1 MENINKLK
9 KEVEFLR
16 KHVASKYLEQWSNLQ
31 ELEQY
36 NLKQKEVHNNQT
48 NDGGLNILQLPNEML
63 VKIFS
68 YLSRQ
73 DILRCVSMVCQK
85 FKNITHADQMQEI
98 FIKGYD
104 YPIID
109 FNDFIL
115 QTLEHSKNWT
125 KLNIS
130 CHSKFTDDIVKFTL
144 KNCPKLSHLKL
155 DRISLGQYFSSAEE
169 GERDGKRVFVL
180 LDHTMQR
187 IAKYGQGI
195 THLSVMPQDIETQ
208 WGLSQI
214 TNLKNLKTLSINGC
228 KHSNPHYLMK
238 RSETWTK
245 LTTDDLISLANNCQN
260 LENLDLGEI
269 GFVANHNWE
278 NALMELL
285 RKRQDTLKALALSN
299 TGDDFEFNSEWY
311 QTLSLCSNL
320 EKLSFHFFHDG
331 MNYR

>member
-1 MENINKLK
+1 MI
-9 KEVEFLR
+9 
-16 KHVASKYLEQWSNLQ
+16 
-31 ELEQY
+31 
-36 NLKQKEVHNNQT
+36 
-48 NDGGLNILQLPNEML
+48 
-63 VKIFS
+63 
-68 YLSRQ
+68 
-73 DILRCVSMVCQK
+73 
-85 FKNITHADQMQEI
+85 
-98 FIKGYD
+98 
-104 YPIID
+104 
-109 FNDFIL
+109 
-115 QTLEHSKNWT
+115 

-144 KNCPKLSHLKL
+144 KNCPKLSHLEL
-155 DRISLGQYFSSAEE
+155 DRISIGQNFSSAEE
-169 GERDGKRVFVL
+169 GEEIGKRVYVL
-180 LDHTMQR
+180 LDRTMKR
-187 IAKYGQGI
+187 LAKYGQGI

-208 WGLSQI
+208 RGLSQI

-245 LTTDDLISLANNCQN
+245 LSTDDLTSLANNCQN

-278 NALMELL
+278 NAFVELL
-285 RKRQDTLKALALSN
+285 RKRQDILKALALSN